1 MRIFGLAGWSGSG
14 KTTLLTRL
22 LPVLAARR
30 LRVSTLKH
38 AHHAVDLDV
47 PGKDTWRHREA
58 GAHEVMLATG
68 KRFALLHELHDAPEP
83 GLADLLSRMAPVDL
97 VLVEGFKHDPFPKLE
112 VHATTLGKPLL
123 APGDP
128 AILAIATDRP
138 EALAPGTLPPNVF
151 VLDREAVA
159 EIAELV
165 IARAGGI
172 GGQDQL

>member
-22 LPVLAARR
+22 LPELAARG

-47 PGKDTWRHREA
+47 PGKDTWQHREA

-68 KRFALLHELHDAPEP
+68 KRFALLHELRDAPEP
-83 GLADLLSRMAPVDL
+83 GLADLLSRMARVDL

-112 VHATTLGKPLL
+112 VHATTLGKALL

-138 EALAPGTLPPNVF
+138 EALASGTLPAHLPVISR
-151 VLDREAVA
+151 DAVA

-172 GGQDQL
+172 GGCDRL

>member
-22 LPVLAARR
+22 LPELSARG

-68 KRFALLHELHDAPEP
+68 KRCALLHVLRDAPEP
-83 GLADLLSRMAPVDL
+83 GLADLLSRMARVDL

-112 VHATTLGKPLL
+112 VHATTLGKALL

-128 AILAIATDRP
+128 AILAIAADHP
-138 EALAPGTLPPNVF
+138 EALAAIALPAHLPIISR
-151 VLDREAVA
+151 DAVA
-159 EIAELV
+159 EIAEFV

-172 GGQDQL
+172 GGRDQL

>member
-22 LPVLAARR
+22 LPELAARG
-30 LRVSTLKH
+30 LKVSTLKH

-47 PGKDTWRHREA
+47 PGKDTWQHREA

-68 KRFALLHELHDAPEP
+68 KRFALLHELREAPEP
-83 GLADLLSRMAPVDL
+83 GLAELLSRMARVDL

-112 VHATTLGKPLL
+112 VHATTLGKALL
-123 APGDP
+123 APGDA
-128 AILAIATDRP
+128 AILAIAADRP
-138 EALAPGTLPPNVF
+138 EALVPGILPAHLPIISR
-151 VLDREAVA
+151 DAVA
-159 EIAELV
+159 EIADLV

-172 GGQDQL
+172 GGRDQL

>member
-14 KTTLLTRL
+14 KTTLLGRL
-22 LPVLAARR
+22 LPELAARGF
-30 LRVSTLKH
+30 RVSTLKH
-38 AHHAVDLDV
+38 AHHAVDLEV

-68 KRFALLHELHDAPEP
+68 KRFALLHELRDAPEP
-83 GLADLLSRMAPVDL
+83 ALADLLSRMARVDL

-112 VHATTLGKPLL
+112 VHSTTLGKALL

-138 EALAPGTLPPNVF
+138 EALAVGALPTHLPIISR
-151 VLDREAVA
+151 DAVA
-159 EIAELV
+159 EIADLV

-172 GGQDQL
+172 GGRDQL